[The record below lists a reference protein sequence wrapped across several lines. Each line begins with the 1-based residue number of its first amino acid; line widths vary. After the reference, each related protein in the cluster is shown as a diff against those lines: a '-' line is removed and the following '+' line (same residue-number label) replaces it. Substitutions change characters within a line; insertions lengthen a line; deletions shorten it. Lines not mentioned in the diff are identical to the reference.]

1 MYVFNTESGRK
12 EEFKPYGSPVK
23 MYVCGLTPKD
33 EPHLGHAR
41 VFIINDTIRRYLE
54 YRGYTLS
61 YVQNFTDIDDK
72 IIAAGLREGI
82 PPSEAA
88 RRYTKAYFETMR
100 RLGVRAADT
109 FTYVTEYIQQIIE
122 MVAGL
127 IEKGHAYEV
136 DGDVFFSVPSF
147 PSYGRLSGRDEKA
160 MRAGARI
167 EEDERKR
174 DPRDFALW
182 KAAKPGE
189 PSWDSPWG
197 KGRPGWHIECS
208 TMAVDTLGPRIDIHG
223 GGADLIFPHHEN
235 EIAQSESMTGQH
247 PFARYWVHTGLLSLG
262 EEKMAHSGSYVT
274 IASIL
279 DGEGIPGPALRTYLL
294 GQHYRATLVWS
305 EEQLRASVTRWRRWA
320 QARAT
325 LQRLLD
331 WTGSGESAATPD
343 EQSAAADLIRQAEAA
358 RNGFVA
364 AMDDDFN
371 TSAALS
377 ELDGLAKRANDYAAS
392 LTRNVAP
399 EGAREALRA
408 ALDTLLELS
417 STLGISLEGE
427 VKPETGLT
435 DALRIEVES
444 LIEQRKAARASR
456 DWAEADRI
464 RKELEE
470 RYNVVLRDTP
480 QGTTWSLK
488 QDE

>member
-1 MYVFNTESGRK
+1 VY
-12 EEFKPYGSPVK
+12 
-23 MYVCGLTPKD
+23 
-33 EPHLGHAR
+33 
-41 VFIINDTIRRYLE
+41 
-54 YRGYTLS
+54 
-61 YVQNFTDIDDK
+61 
-72 IIAAGLREGI
+72 
-82 PPSEAA
+82 
-88 RRYTKAYFETMR
+88 
-100 RLGVRAADT
+100 
-109 FTYVTEYIQQIIE
+109 
-122 MVAGL
+122 
-127 IEKGHAYEV
+127 
-136 DGDVFFSVPSF
+136 FSVPSF
-147 PSYGRLSGRDEKA
+147 PDYGRLSKRDEEA
-160 MRAGARI
+160 MLAGARV
-167 EEDERKR
+167 ELDERKR

-247 PFARYWVHTGLLSLG
+247 PFA
-262 EEKMAHSGSYVT
+262 
-274 IASIL
+274 
-279 DGEGIPGPALRTYLL
+279 RTYLL